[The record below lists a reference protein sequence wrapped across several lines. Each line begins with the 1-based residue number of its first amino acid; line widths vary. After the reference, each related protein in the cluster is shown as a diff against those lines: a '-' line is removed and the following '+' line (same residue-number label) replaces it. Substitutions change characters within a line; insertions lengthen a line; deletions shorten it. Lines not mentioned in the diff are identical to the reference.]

1 MKLQSDKINVRKLWA
16 KQFIMEEMFE
26 ARILCRVNSE
36 LKLFG
41 HGNVFQQFHYLFI
54 AQCLQPTDKEHI
66 LSIISIISTRHI
78 FFTW

>member
-1 MKLQSDKINVRKLWA
+1 
-16 KQFIMEEMFE
+16 MEEIFE

-36 LKLFG
+36 LKLFD
-41 HGNVFQQFHYLFI
+41 HGNVFQQFHFLFI

-66 LSIISIISTRHI
+66 LSIISIISTWHI